1 MRICGVVSSLG
12 SGGAERVMTELCRA
26 WAARGDQVTLI
37 TLDDSSRD
45 FYSVPQNVRRIALG
59 VSSQSRNPRDAVM
72 SNVRRL
78 RAMRAA
84 LLAERPD
91 VVVSFTNR
99 TNILVLLAMQ
109 GTRVPVVVSERI
121 DPRLEGPGPAWVALR
136 RVAYP
141 RAHGLV
147 VQTSGL
153 REWAEQFVDPARV
166 HVIPNPMREL
176 GGEVTPAGSRDKH
189 IVAMGRLVH
198 QKGFDTLLRAFSIAR
213 VGFADWTMAI
223 HGEGPDRES
232 LTQLVNELVLQDAVV
247 MPGRTDAPDYLLRD
261 ASIFVLSS
269 RHEGFPNVLLEASVA
284 GCACIATDCRSGPAD
299 IIVRGSTGL
308 LVPVDDAGA
317 LATAMQSLMSDA
329 EQRTA
334 LGTAA
339 RAAVG
344 RFSMDSVLQQW
355 DHAFSVVRSTSKAA
369 A

>member
-37 TLDDSSRD
+37 TLEDTSRD
-45 FYSVPQNVRRIALG
+45 FYAVPHQVRRVALG
-59 VSSQSRNPRDAVM
+59 VSSVSRTAKDAVL
-72 SNVRRL
+72 SNVRRV

-84 LLAERPD
+84 ILAERPD

-109 GTRVPVVVSERI
+109 GTSVPVIVSERI
-121 DPRLEGPGPAWVALR
+121 DPRVEGPGRTWSALR

-141 RAHGLV
+141 RADGLV

-153 REWAEQFVDPARV
+153 QEWAEQFVSPSRV
-166 HVIPNPMREL
+166 HVIPNPMRVSS
-176 GGEVTPAGSRDKH
+176 GAVTPAGTREKH
-189 IVAMGRLVH
+189 IVAMGRLVD

-213 VGFADWTMAI
+213 VGFGEWTLAI
-223 HGEGPDRES
+223 HGEGPDREK
-232 LTQLVNELVLQDAVV
+232 LETLVNELVLQDAVV
-247 MPGRTDAPDYLLRD
+247 LPGRTDAADYVLRD

-269 RHEGFPNVLLEASVA
+269 RHEGFPNVLLEACVA

-299 IIVRGSTGL
+299 IIVRGTTGI
-308 LVPVDDAGA
+308 LVPVEDPGA
-317 LATAMQSLMSDA
+317 LATAMQLLMSDA
-329 EQRTA
+329 DRRSA

-339 RAAVG
+339 RQAVA
-344 RFSMDSVLQQW
+344 RFSLDAVLAQW
-355 DHAFSVVRSTSKAA
+355 DHAFGTVLTTSRAA